1 MARAGP
7 FRLRWHRMHGSH
19 PPPQYPLRWIARVG
33 PVLLSGLALPLVCLA
48 VIAAQTDDR
57 GTFASLPE
65 GTVVHRDLVYVPGGH
80 ERHKLD
86 LYLPREGVNLPL
98 LINIHGGAF
107 RMGSKEAGVPLD
119 YLAEGFAIASI
130 NYRLS
135 HHAIFPAQ
143 IEDCKAAVRWL
154 RAHADKYRLD
164 PNRFAAWGASAG
176 GHLAAML
183 GTTGDTTELDVGAH
197 LDQPSRVQAVVDY
210 FGPTDFLQMDAHRLP
225 NGQLHD
231 PADSPESLLIG
242 GPIQENKARTARA
255 NPIQYVTAGDPP
267 FLICH
272 GDQDP
277 LVPHHQSQLLAA
289 ALKQAGVPVTFYT
302 VTNGGHGRFSD
313 PKVGELTREFLTK
326 QLKRQEQG
334 LALPT
339 PVQAAWHDY
348 EIGMFIHFAP
358 NTWFDQE
365 YDDLS
370 KPPSEINPTALDTDQ
385 WVRVAESM
393 GAKYLVFVAKHVGG
407 FCWWQ
412 TETSDY
418 GVKQTP
424 WRSGKGDLVSELAA
438 SCRKRNMHL
447 GVYLSPADRHHGVG
461 VGGKADDPIRQ
472 STYERIFREQ
482 LTELLS
488 RYGEMKEVWFDGS
501 LVFDVGDILRQHAP
515 GAVVFQGPQASIR
528 WVGNEDGVAPY
539 PAWNAVRKGRK
550 PWGTYTAADGDPDGD
565 RWLPNECDARMRN
578 TWFWRTDNLG
588 SLKTV
593 DQLMQ
598 MYLRSVG
605 HGAVLLLNNTPDP
618 TGLIPAPDAARSA
631 EFGRAI
637 ERRFG
642 TPIIDTA
649 GSGPEA
655 LLMLS
660 APRQVGTTLIM
671 EDITHGERIRK
682 YVVEGKTQAGWS
694 VLATGTAVGHKKV
707 DVFEPVEVTELRLRI
722 EASTGKPII
731 RKFAAFGE

>member
-1 MARAGP
+1 MNPAALKT
-7 FRLRWHRMHGSH
+7 F
-19 PPPQYPLRWIARVG
+19 A
-33 PVLLSGLALPLVCLA
+33 LLWLL
-48 VIAAQTDDR
+48 
-57 GTFASLPE
+57 ASLPPILAQPAGRGRPTTLPE
-65 GTVVHRDLVYVPGGH
+65 GAIAHRDLAYVPDGH
-80 ERHKLD
+80 ARQKLD
-86 LYLPREGVNLPL
+86 LYLPKEGASLPL
-98 LINIHGGAF
+98 IINIHGGAF
-107 RMGSKEAGVPLD
+107 KMGSKEDGVPLE
-119 YLAEGFAIASI
+119 YLAQGYAVASI

-135 HHAIFPAQ
+135 QHAVFPAQ

-154 RAHADKYRLD
+154 RAHAREYRFD
-164 PNRFAAWGASAG
+164 PDRFAAWGASAG

-183 GTTGDTTELDVGAH
+183 GTTGDTKEFDVGAN
-197 LDQPSRVQAVVDY
+197 LDQPSGVQAVVDY

-231 PADSPESLLIG
+231 PADSPESELIG
-242 GPIQENKARTARA
+242 GAIQENQEKAARA
-255 NPIQYVTAGDPP
+255 NPITYVTAGDPP

-277 LVPHHQSQLLAA
+277 LVPHHQSELLEA

-302 VTNGGHGRFSD
+302 VKGAGHGRFND
-313 PKVGELTREFLTK
+313 PKVPELTREFLAKHLRAGT
-326 QLKRQEQG
+326 QP

-339 PVQAAWHDY
+339 RVQAAWHDY

-370 KPPSEINPTALDTDQ
+370 KTPSEINPVGLDTDQ

-412 TETSDY
+412 TDSSDY

-424 WRSGKGDLVSELAA
+424 WRDGKGDLMAELAA
-438 SCRKRNMHL
+438 SCRKRGMNL
-447 GVYLSPADRHHGVG
+447 GVYLSPADRHLGVG
-461 VGGKADDPIRQ
+461 VGGKAEDPANQ
-472 STYERIFREQ
+472 PAYERIFRQQ

-501 LVFDVGDILRQHAP
+501 LVFDVGDILEQHAP
-515 GAVVFQGPQASIR
+515 RAVVFQGPQASIR

-539 PAWNAVRKGRK
+539 PAWNAVAGGKR

-565 RWLPNECDARMRN
+565 RWLPNECDARIRN

-588 SLKTV
+588 TLKSV
-593 DQLMQ
+593 EQLME

-618 TGLIPAPDAARSA
+618 TGLIPAPDAVRSA
-631 EFGRAI
+631 EFGREI
-637 ERRFG
+637 QRRFG
-642 TPIIDTA
+642 TPVIDTA
-649 GSGPEA
+649 GSGTNV
-655 LLMLS
+655 LMMLS
-660 APRQVGTTLIM
+660 APRSIRATTIM
-671 EDITHGERIRK
+671 EDITRGERIRE
-682 YVVEGKTQAGWS
+682 YVVEGKVRGAWKP
-694 VLATGTAVGHKKV
+694 LASGTAVGHKKI
-707 DVFEPVEVTELRLRI
+707 DVFAPVEITELRLRI
-722 EASTGKPII
+722 PSAVGKPVI
-731 RKFAAFGE
+731 RKFAAFDY

>member
-1 MARAGP
+1 MRTKTTTMLTWACLPAFGAIALTQP
-7 FRLRWHRMHGSH
+7 PGFRQS
-19 PPPQYPLRWIARVG
+19 
-33 PVLLSGLALPLVCLA
+33 
-48 VIAAQTDDR
+48 
-57 GTFASLPE
+57 SLPE
-65 GTVVHRDLVYVPGGH
+65 GATAHRDLAYVPSGH
-80 ERHKLD
+80 ERQKLD
-86 LYLPREGVNLPL
+86 LYLPKDGTNLPL
-98 LINIHGGAF
+98 IINIHGGAF
-107 RMGSKEAGVPLD
+107 KMGSKEQGVPLD
-119 YLAEGFAIASI
+119 YLAQGYAIASI

-135 HHAIFPAQ
+135 QHAVFPAQ

-154 RAHADKYRLD
+154 RAHAGEYRLD
-164 PNRFAAWGASAG
+164 PHRFAAWGASAG

-183 GTTGDTTELDVGAH
+183 GTTGDTTEFEVGAH
-197 LDQPSRVQAVVDY
+197 LDQSSRVQAVVDY
-210 FGPTDFLQMDAHRLP
+210 FGPTDFLQMDLHRLP
-225 NGQLHD
+225 NGQRHD

-242 GPIQENKARTARA
+242 GAIQEHKDQAAKA
-255 NPIQYVTAGDPP
+255 NPITYVTAGDPP

-272 GDQDP
+272 GDADP
-277 LVPHHQSQLLAA
+277 LVPHHQSELLAA

-302 VTNGGHGRFSD
+302 VRGAGHGRFSD
-313 PKVGELTREFLTK
+313 PKVGELTREFLAK
-326 QLKRQEQG
+326 HLKREEAT
-334 LALPT
+334 LPVPT

-370 KPPSEINPTALDTDQ
+370 KSPSEINPTALDTDQ

-393 GAKYLVFVAKHVGG
+393 GAKYIVFVAKHVGG

-412 TETSDY
+412 TDTSDY
-418 GVKQTP
+418 GVRRTP
-424 WRSGKGDLVSELAA
+424 WRGGHGDLMAELAA
-438 SCRKRNMHL
+438 SCRKRSMNL

-461 VGGKADDPIRQ
+461 VGGKADDPARQ
-472 STYERIFREQ
+472 STYERIFRQQ

-501 LVFDVGDILRQHAP
+501 LVFDVGDILQQHAP

-539 PAWNAVRKGRK
+539 PAWNAVRSGRR
-550 PWGTYTAADGDPDGD
+550 PWGTYTAADGDPNGD
-565 RWLPNECDARMRN
+565 RWLPNECDARLRN

-588 SLKTV
+588 TLKTV

-631 EFGRAI
+631 ELGQEI
-637 ERRFG
+637 KRRFG

-649 GSGPEA
+649 GSDTNVPM
-655 LLMLS
+655 MLS
-660 APRQVGTTLIM
+660 APRRVGTSMIM
-671 EDITHGERIRK
+671 EDITHGERIRE
-682 YVVEGKTQAGWS
+682 YVVEGKTPAGWTPLVS
-694 VLATGTAVGHKKV
+694 GTAVGHKKI
-707 DVFEPVEVTELRLRI
+707 DVFEAVEVTELRLRI
-722 EASTGKPII
+722 RASLGKPII
-731 RKFAAFGE
+731 RKFAAFED